1 MRGQATEV
9 AGASTDE
16 KVAWLA
22 RVWRQAD
29 RDAIADKDSVT
40 KQRAEYWARQLLRQ
54 AVDTA
59 APHP

>member
-1 MRGQATEV
+1 MDRDMESPISV
-9 AGASTDE
+9 ADE

-22 RVWRQAD
+22 RIWRQAD
-29 RDAIADKDSVT
+29 QAAIADKGNVQ

-54 AVDTA
+54 AVDAA